1 MKDFFEC
8 SLRYEKYMD
17 SGVIKKVTDKYLVDA
32 LSFTEAESRII
43 SEVGKCV
50 RGELVVKSI
59 RRTRITEIFFNKTD
73 KTDLR
78 WFVAKI
84 KFIMLDERTQKER
97 ITRSQVMVE
106 AESIDDAHENI
117 IKSMQGTL
125 CDYNVESITE
135 SAIVDVIL
143 YKSE

>member
-43 SEVGKCV
+43 SEVGKYV
-50 RGELVVKSI
+50 KGDLVVKSI
-59 RRTRITEIFFNKTD
+59 RRTRISEIFFNKTD
-73 KTDLR
+73 NTDLR

-97 ITRSQVMVE
+97 ITRAQVMVE

-117 IKSMQGTL
+117 IKSMKGTL

-135 SAIVDVIL
+135 SAIVEVIL

>member
-1 MKDFFEC
+1 M
-8 SLRYEKYMD
+8 
-17 SGVIKKVTDKYLVDA
+17 
-32 LSFTEAESRII
+32 
-43 SEVGKCV
+43 
-50 RGELVVKSI
+50 
-59 RRTRITEIFFNKTD
+59 
-73 KTDLR
+73 R

-84 KFIMLDERTQKER
+84 KFIILDERTQKER
-97 ITRSQVMVE
+97 ITRAQVMVE

-117 IKSMQGTL
+117 IKSMRGTL